1 MRTVRLRYRV
11 EVVDWSPAY
20 PEYYEGSWIYTDKE
34 RAESHVKALGGFP
47 FCTATL
53 TEEEY

>member
-11 EVVDWSPAY
+11 EVVDWSIPY
-20 PEYYEGSWIYTDKE
+20 LGCYEGSWIYTDKE
-34 RAESHVKALGGFP
+34 RAEAHMKMLEGFP
-47 FCTATL
+47 LCAATL